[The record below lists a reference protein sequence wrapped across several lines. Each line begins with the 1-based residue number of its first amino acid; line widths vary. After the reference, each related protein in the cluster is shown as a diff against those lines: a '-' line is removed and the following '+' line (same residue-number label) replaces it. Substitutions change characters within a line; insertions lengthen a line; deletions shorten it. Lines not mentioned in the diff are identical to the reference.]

1 METIIIKSGKE
12 SLMVPGVRY
21 QINPKQQVLIIG
33 YNGKVHD
40 QTVSFDIPMGYVAM
54 SLGRLSD
61 QQLIFQKQMLN
72 SLERDQWDFKTCM
85 NPIIILMVDKNA
97 GIPVQAPKNGQ
108 NKILRKD

>member
-12 SLMVPGVRY
+12 SLMCPGVRY

-33 YNGKVHD
+33 YAGIVKD
-40 QTVSFDIPMGYVAM
+40 QTVSFEIPMGYIAM

-61 QQLIFQKQMLN
+61 QQLVFQKQMLN
-72 SLERDQWDFKTCM
+72 SLERDNWDFKSYV
-85 NPIIILMVDKNA
+85 NPIVILLADKNA

>member
-12 SLMVPGVRY
+12 TLMVPGIRY

-33 YNGKVHD
+33 YNGLVQD
-40 QTVSFDIPMGYVAM
+40 QTVTFDLPQGYIAM

-72 SLERDQWDFKTCM
+72 SMERDQWDFKSCM
-85 NPIIILMVDKNA
+85 NPIVILMADKHA
-97 GIPVQAPKNGQ
+97 GIPVQTPKNGQ
-108 NKILRKD
+108 NKIIRKG